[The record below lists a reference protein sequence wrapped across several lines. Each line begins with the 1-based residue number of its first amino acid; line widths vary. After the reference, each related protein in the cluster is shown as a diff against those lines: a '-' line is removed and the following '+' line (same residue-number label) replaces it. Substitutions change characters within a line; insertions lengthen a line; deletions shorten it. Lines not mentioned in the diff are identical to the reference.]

1 MSWGRFSGI
10 VPTYRVSITIDST
23 ASASAGDV
31 QILIPDTFTAFWDTI
46 DSSGNELRVAAAD
59 GVTLLNYK
67 LASFSKANRAGYI
80 QIDDFTPAEAKVC
93 QVWLYYG
100 MSGAASGAAVFV
112 YAASKTGYIYLGQ
125 PGTATKSIPE
135 RPGETQPRDVIS
147 KTTSES
153 VWVWFDFGP
162 RLQARITPADGYFQF
177 EEVYS
182 VAYDVQLATASQAGM
197 ITATSPKI
205 VHGRFVQVLVGA
217 GTTGTDYTVIC
228 TVNTR
233 IPPDLT
239 AQTLQARAIIK
250 VRNPVE

>member
-1 MSWGRFSGI
+1 MSWGRFTSI
-10 VPTYRVSITIDST
+10 VPLYRVSVTIDCT
-23 ASASAGDV
+23 ASASALDV
-31 QILIPDTFTAFWDTI
+31 QILIPDTFSAFWDTV
-46 DSSGNELRVAAAD
+46 DASGNEIRVTAAD

-67 LASFSKANRAGYI
+67 LASFSKTNRTGYI

-100 MSGAASGAAVFV
+100 MTGAASAASVFV
-112 YAASKTGYIYLGQ
+112 YAASRTGYIYLGQ
-125 PGTATKSIPE
+125 PGPATKSIPE
-135 RPGETQPRDVIS
+135 RPGETQPRDVVS
-147 KTTSES
+147 KTSSES
-153 VWVWFDFGP
+153 VWLWFDFGP
-162 RLQARITPADGYFQF
+162 RLQSRISPADGYFQF

-182 VAYDVQLATASQAGM
+182 VVYDVQLATASQAAM
-197 ITATSPKI
+197 ITTTSPKI
-205 VHGRFVQVLVGA
+205 VAGRFVQVLVSA
-217 GTTGTDYTVIC
+217 GSTGSDYTVIC

>member
-1 MSWGRFSGI
+1 MSWGRFSGT

-31 QILIPDTFTAFWDTI
+31 QILIPDTFSTFWDTV
-46 DSSGNELRVAAAD
+46 DASGNEIRVTAAD

-67 LASFSKANRAGYI
+67 LASFSKTNRAGYI

-93 QVWLYYG
+93 HVWLYYG
-100 MSGAASGAAVFV
+100 MSGAASAAATFV
-112 YAASKTGYIYLGQ
+112 YSASKTGYIYLGQ
-125 PGTATKSIPE
+125 PGQVTKSIPE
-135 RPGETQPRDVIS
+135 RPGETQPRDVVS
-147 KTTSES
+147 KTSAES
-153 VWVWFDFGP
+153 VWLWFDFGP
-162 RLQARITPADGYFQF
+162 RLQARISPADGYFQF

-182 VAYDVQLATASQAGM
+182 AVYDVQLATASQAAM
-197 ITATSPKI
+197 ITTTSPKI
-205 VHGRFVQVLVGA
+205 VAGRFVQVLVSA
-217 GTTGTDYTVIC
+217 GSSGSDYTVIC

-250 VRNPVE
+250 VRNPAE